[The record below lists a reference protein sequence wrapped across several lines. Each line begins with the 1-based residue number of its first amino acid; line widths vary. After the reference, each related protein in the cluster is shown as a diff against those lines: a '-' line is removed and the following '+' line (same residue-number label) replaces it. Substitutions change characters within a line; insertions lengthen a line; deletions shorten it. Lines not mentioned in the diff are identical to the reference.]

1 MNLLKM
7 LLRSETEHN
16 LRDDPNARRLRTLLQ
31 KCVPPRIRDH
41 LRKGG
46 PTPVDIERIRGYTRD
61 IASFGDL
68 ILYPD
73 GTGREQPYLAE
84 LVEAVALLAFAP
96 GGITVMGLD
105 FDATIIAQE
114 ASQDELTQ
122 LLSDIDSLLS
132 L

>member
-1 MNLLKM
+1 M
-7 LLRSETEHN
+7 EHN
-16 LRDDPNARRLRTLLQ
+16 WRDDPNARRLRTHLQ
-31 KCVPPRIRDH
+31 RCVPPRIRDY

-46 PTPVDIERIRGYTRD
+46 PTPEDIEQVRGVTRD
-61 IASFGDL
+61 IARAGDL

-73 GTGREQPYLAE
+73 GTGREQPYLDE

-96 GGITVMGLD
+96 GGITVMGLH

-114 ASQDELTQ
+114 APQDELTQ